1 MMFILI
7 SRSIDFKGLGH
18 PNFAQT
24 FESYNISFF
33 FVVLCESEAAPY
45 QFEWNIHWND
55 IMFESIWNC

>member
-45 QFEWNIHWND
+45 QFE
-55 IMFESIWNC
+55 